1 MPLEAAAM
9 SLETAASPGAGTLI
23 TTDVVVVG
31 AGPVG
36 LFQVF
41 ELGLLGLQAHV
52 VDALPHVGGQC
63 AELYPDKPIYD
74 IPGIRAC
81 TGRELSERLQQQA
94 APFAPVYHQSQQVEQ
109 LQRLEDGRLL
119 LRTSAGTGFITR
131 SLILAAGVG
140 AFVPRALK
148 VDGVD
153 ALLGSQLFYH
163 PHQLEQ
169 ASDRRTIVLGG
180 DEAAVAAAVA
190 CATVHGA
197 AHTTLLHRRDVF
209 SGPDALLAQLADLR
223 AQGRIEVIAGQPAAL
238 QCGADGRLQ
247 ALEVTL
253 PDGSTQA
260 LPADLLLAYLG
271 ISPKLGPIAEWGLEL
286 ERKQIPVDTARY
298 ATAEAGIYAVGDINT
313 YPGKRKLILCGFH
326 EATLAAFAVVEQ
338 LSGQSPLLQY
348 TTSSSHLHALLGVP
362 NAD

>member
-1 MPLEAAAM
+1 MPLQAAAAQPAD
-9 SLETAASPGAGTLI
+9 TAAPI

-41 ELGLLGLQAHV
+41 ELGLLGLRAHV
-52 VDALPHVGGQC
+52 VDALPHAGGQC

-94 APFAPVYHQSQQVEQ
+94 APFSPVYHLGQQVEQ
-109 LQRLEDGRLL
+109 LQRLADDRLL
-119 LRTSAGTGFITR
+119 LTTHTGTRFATR

-148 VDGVD
+148 VEGAD
-153 ALLGSQLFYH
+153 ALVGSQLFYH
-163 PHQLEQ
+163 PHQLGH
-169 ASDRRTIVLGG
+169 ARSRHVVVVGG
-180 DEAAVAAAVA
+180 DETAVAAAVA
-190 CATVHGA
+190 CATAQDA
-197 AHTTLLHRRDVF
+197 ASTTLLHRRDVF
-209 SGPDALLAQLADLR
+209 TGPDALLAQLADLR
-223 AQGRIEVIAGQPAAL
+223 AQGRIQVVAGQPAAL
-238 QCGADGRLQ
+238 QQAADGRLQ
-247 ALEVTL
+247 ALEVAL

-260 LPADLLLAYLG
+260 LHADLLLAYLG

-286 ERKQIPVDTARY
+286 ERKQLPVDTARF
-298 ATAEAGIYAVGDINT
+298 ATAEPGIYAVGDINT

-326 EATLAAFAVVEQ
+326 EATLAAFAVAEQ
-338 LSGQSPLLQY
+338 LSGQPPLLQY
-348 TTSSSHLHALLGVP
+348 TTSSSHLHALLGVHS
-362 NAD
+362 AD

>member
-1 MPLEAAAM
+1 MPLQAAAAQPAD
-9 SLETAASPGAGTLI
+9 TAAPI

-52 VDALPHVGGQC
+52 VDALPHAGGQC

-94 APFAPVYHQSQQVEQ
+94 APFSPAYHLGQQVEQ
-109 LQRLEDGRLL
+109 LQRLADGRLL
-119 LRTSAGTGFITR
+119 LTTHTGTRFATR

-148 VDGVD
+148 VEGAD
-153 ALLGSQLFYH
+153 ALVGSQLFYH
-163 PHQLEQ
+163 PHQLDH
-169 ASDRRTIVLGG
+169 ARNRHVVVLGG
-180 DEAAVAAAVA
+180 DETAVAAAVA
-190 CATVHGA
+190 CATAQGA
-197 AHTTLLHRRDVF
+197 VSTTLLHRRDVF
-209 SGPDALLAQLADLR
+209 TGPDALLAHLADLR
-223 AQGRIEVIAGQPAAL
+223 AQGRIQVVTGQPGAL
-238 QCGADGRLQ
+238 LQAADGRLQ
-247 ALEVTL
+247 ALEVAR

-260 LPADLLLAYLG
+260 LHADLLLAYLG

-286 ERKQIPVDTARY
+286 ERKQLPVDTARF
-298 ATAEAGIYAVGDINT
+298 ATAEPGIYAVGDINT

-326 EATLAAFAVVEQ
+326 EATLAAFAVAEQ
-338 LSGQSPLLQY
+338 LSGQAPLLQY
-348 TTSSSHLHALLGVP
+348 TTSSSHLHALLGVHS
-362 NAD
+362 AD

>member
-1 MPLEAAAM
+1 MPLQAAATQPAD
-9 SLETAASPGAGTLI
+9 TAAPI
-23 TTDVVVVG
+23 TTDVVMVG

-52 VDALPHVGGQC
+52 VDALPHAGGQC

-94 APFAPVYHQSQQVEQ
+94 APFSPVYHLGQQVEQ
-109 LQRLEDGRLL
+109 LQRLADGRLL
-119 LRTSAGTGFITR
+119 LTTHTGTRFATR

-148 VDGVD
+148 VEGAD
-153 ALLGSQLFYH
+153 ALVGSQLFYH
-163 PHQLEQ
+163 PHQLDH
-169 ASDRRTIVLGG
+169 ARSRHVVVLGG

-190 CATVHGA
+190 CATVQDA
-197 AHTTLLHRRDVF
+197 ASTTLLHRRDVF
-209 SGPDALLAQLADLR
+209 TGPDALLAQLADLR
-223 AQGRIEVIAGQPAAL
+223 AQGHIQVVAGQPAAL
-238 QCGADGRLQ
+238 QQAADGRLHT
-247 ALEVTL
+247 LEVTL
-253 PDGSTQA
+253 PDGSTQP
-260 LPADLLLAYLG
+260 LRTDLLLAYLG

-286 ERKQIPVDTARY
+286 ERKQLPVDTARFS
-298 ATAEAGIYAVGDINT
+298 TAEPGIYAVGDINT

-326 EATLAAFAVVEQ
+326 EATLAAFAVAEQ
-338 LSGQSPLLQY
+338 LSGQAPLLQY
-348 TTSSSHLHALLGVP
+348 TTSSSHLHALLGVHS
-362 NAD
+362 AD

>member
-1 MPLEAAAM
+1 MPLQAAAPQPAD
-9 SLETAASPGAGTLI
+9 TAAPI
-23 TTDVVVVG
+23 TTDVVVLG

-52 VDALPHVGGQC
+52 VDALPHAGGQC

-94 APFAPVYHQSQQVEQ
+94 APFSPVYHLGQQVEQ
-109 LQRLEDGRLL
+109 LQRLADGRLL
-119 LRTSAGTGFITR
+119 LTTHTGTRFATR

-148 VDGVD
+148 VEGAD
-153 ALLGSQLFYH
+153 ALVGSQLFYH
-163 PHQLEQ
+163 PHQLDH
-169 ASDRRTIVLGG
+169 ARSRDVVVLGG
-180 DEAAVAAAVA
+180 DETAVAAAVA
-190 CATVHGA
+190 CATAQDA
-197 AHTTLLHRRDVF
+197 ASTTLLHRRDVF
-209 SGPDALLAQLADLR
+209 TGPDALLAQLADLR
-223 AQGRIEVIAGQPAAL
+223 TQGRIQVVAGQPGAL
-238 QCGADGRLQ
+238 QQAADGRLQ
-247 ALEVTL
+247 ALEVAR

-260 LPADLLLAYLG
+260 LRADLLLAYLG

-286 ERKQIPVDTARY
+286 ERKQLPVDTARF
-298 ATAEAGIYAVGDINT
+298 ATAEPGIYAVGDINT

-326 EATLAAFAVVEQ
+326 EATLAAFAVAEQ
-338 LSGQSPLLQY
+338 LSGQAPLLQY
-348 TTSSSHLHALLGVP
+348 TTSSSHLHALLGVHS
-362 NAD
+362 AD